1 MGNCIECNYFK
12 PANSFC
18 ATLSEDEMAAC
29 LEVVEKM
36 RAEKKKAEEIELAK
50 TNIFIEVNKALYQIG
65 LEETKKILRQINRDL
80 RNMPLEED

>member
-18 ATLSEDEMAAC
+18 ATLSDDEITAC
-29 LEVVEKM
+29 MEVVEKM
-36 RAEKKKAEEIELAK
+36 RAEKARKEKIQKTKNEISFAIAAAIPE
-50 TNIFIEVNKALYQIG
+50 IG
-65 LEETKKILRQINRDL
+65 LEETKKIVRELNREL